1 MSSDSPDRPP
11 EEPGP
16 DPAAEPPE
24 TPSRLGPALGTAR
37 IVAIDI
43 LRGLAVLGILAMNIY
58 GFAMPL
64 QAYNNPLALG
74 GSSGPDLWVW
84 FLTHIVFDQKFL
96 PIFSMLFGAGLA
108 LMYDRAEA
116 KGQKLAGVY
125 YRRSLWLML
134 FGMVHAYFIWWGDI
148 LFFYGGCGLVL
159 FLFRKFRPKTLLI
172 VGICVFLMG
181 VPINVGSGFHFAQVG
196 KQIEPLQAKQ
206 EAGEELT
213 QEESALLEQWEQM
226 RPMVAYTSEDIQK
239 GVELYRDGS
248 YGEIFVER
256 AKFVAFFQIGG
267 FFTFA
272 LWRPGGL
279 MLIGMALLRLGVFSA
294 ARSRQ
299 FYWRLL
305 AWGYG
310 IGLPMVLY
318 SAFDLSRHQWDGF
331 YFMKYAMPWNY
342 IGSVGVALGH
352 VSVLMLI
359 IKSEALPR
367 LLERLQAVGRMAF
380 TNYLAHSVVMTT
392 IFYSYGFGLFGE
404 VGRVSQMG
412 FVLLMWIAQ
421 LWWSPIWLRHFR
433 FGPAEWLWRTLTYW
447 KLQPFRRQAI

>member
-1 MSSDSPDRPP
+1 MSSDSTTLPP
-11 EEPGP
+11 EDSVPDAAGPPG
-16 DPAAEPPE
+16 A
-24 TPSRLGPALGTAR
+24 TSTLGPALGSAR

-58 GFAMPL
+58 AFAMPM
-64 QAYNNPLALG
+64 QAYNNPLAYG
-74 GSSGPDLWVW
+74 GDSGLNLWVW
-84 FLTHIVFDQKFL
+84 FFTHVVFDQKFL

-108 LMYDRAEA
+108 LMYDRAESR
-116 KGQKLAGVY
+116 GQKLAGVY

-134 FGMVHAYFIWWGDI
+134 FGMAHAYFIWWGDI

-159 FLFRKFRPKTLLI
+159 FLFRKLKPKTLLI
-172 VGICVFLMG
+172 VGACVFMMG
-181 VPINVGSGFHFAQVG
+181 VPINIMSAIHFAGIGEQV
-196 KQIEPLQAKQ
+196 KPLEVKKA
-206 EAGEELT
+206 EGGELT
-213 QEESALLEQWEQM
+213 EEETTLLEQWEQM
-226 RPMVAYTSEDIQK
+226 RPMMEYTAEDIRE
-239 GVELYRDGS
+239 GIELYRDGS

-256 AKFVAFFQIGG
+256 AKFVVFFQIGG
-267 FFTFA
+267 FFSFA

-294 ARSRQ
+294 GRSRQ

-305 AWGYG
+305 ACGYG

-331 YFMKYAMPWNY
+331 YFMQYAVHWNY
-342 IGSVGVALGH
+342 IGSIGVALGH
-352 VSVLMLI
+352 VSVLMLMI
-359 IKSEALPR
+359 QSQVMPQ

-404 VGRVSQMG
+404 VGRFAQMG
-412 FVLLMWIAQ
+412 FVVLMWVAQ
-421 LWWSPIWLRHFR
+421 LLWSPIWLRHFR
-433 FGPAEWLWRTLTYW
+433 FGPAEWLWRSLTYW
-447 KLQPFRRQAI
+447 KLQPFRRQEV